1 MSTTRD
7 WRIAH
12 GIGADFPLL
21 MGTDNVTPPRI
32 HLLRYDVAVDR
43 VVAYVPL
50 LTNLALET
58 LDPGAATGRSPTDTA
73 TACRSRSA
81 STLPGGSRR

>member
-1 MSTTRD
+1 VSTTLD
-7 WRIAH
+7 WQIAH
-12 GIGADFPLL
+12 GICADFPLL
-21 MGTDNVTPPRI
+21 MGTDTVTPPRI

-43 VVAYVPL
+43 VAYVPL
-50 LTNLALET
+50 LANLALET